1 MYVLRTGTL
10 ERAVDVT
17 SCPGW
22 STLNLHHTCS
32 DVLFVLYVLYCLE
45 KSFGKFAAAV
55 LLTVEGK
62 GGLTREMVEGKL
74 KKLEWT
80 SAPWTLSTKG

>member
-1 MYVLRTGTL
+1 M
-10 ERAVDVT
+10 
-17 SCPGW
+17 
-22 STLNLHHTCS
+22 
-32 DVLFVLYVLYCLE
+32 LYVLYCLE

-80 SAPWTLSTKG
+80 SVPWTLSTKR

>member
-1 MYVLRTGTL
+1 M
-10 ERAVDVT
+10 
-17 SCPGW
+17 
-22 STLNLHHTCS
+22 
-32 DVLFVLYVLYCLE
+32 LYVLYCLE

-62 GGLTREMVEGKL
+62 SGLTREMGVKMVEGKL